1 MVCEPKPVLP
11 FFRFFVLKC
20 RLQVQSYPVLRVLKY
35 PQFAVNRGLQLTRFE
50 QVSAKLGTKSL
61 ISRGAG
67 YTASSLSSP
76 SDLLREEQKEGPSG
90 AAPSVTRVSLD
101 GRSSELRD
109 CSKSRNGMYWGETLS
124 EETSGEAAKKFS
136 HARATS
142 PHIRGACPQAKMTE
156 KGNRALLG
164 YSALDT
170 KGIH

>member
-1 MVCEPKPVLP
+1 M
-11 FFRFFVLKC
+11 
-20 RLQVQSYPVLRVLKY
+20 
-35 PQFAVNRGLQLTRFE
+35 
-50 QVSAKLGTKSL
+50 SAGTKSL
-61 ISRGAG
+61 ISRGTG
-67 YTASSLSSP
+67 YTASSLSTS
-76 SDLLREEQKEGPSG
+76 SDLMREEQKEGPSG

-109 CSKSRNGMYWGETLS
+109 CSKSTNGMYWGETLS